1 MCAHAV
7 VSDSAT
13 PWTVACQS
21 PLSMEFSR
29 QEYWN
34 GLPFP
39 TPMDFFNPGIKST
52 SLESPALSIGSLPP
66 NSKSLYLFIPSS
78 LYPWASHGNIY
89 FKIQILLQAID
100 YKVPK
105 GHRTSSMSVAP
116 WLKFESWAREW
127 EINIF

>member
-1 MCAHAV
+1 MHVCACLV

-13 PWTVACQS
+13 LWTVACQS

-29 QEYWN
+29 QEYWS

-39 TPMDFFNPGIKST
+39 TPADFSDPGIKST

-78 LYPWASHGNIY
+78 LYPWASHGNIHL
-89 FKIQILLQAID
+89 KIQIILQAID

-105 GHRTSSMSVAP
+105 GHMTSSMSVTP
-116 WLKFESWAREW
+116 
-127 EINIF
+127 